1 MVAQHISQSK
11 RSLFKGYVGRP
22 EERKTVS
29 LTEKLKTSMTE
40 KYFAI
45 IHCSDTADLAEARQ
59 DQSLIVLEER
69 PEERHY
75 HCPGEFIC

>member
-1 MVAQHISQSK
+1 M
-11 RSLFKGYVGRP
+11 
-22 EERKTVS
+22 S